1 MTSLFPERME
11 PASALAGSSGQAGR
25 EAPAPR
31 AKRHKALL
39 AEGHDADDPQSSE
52 WVEATV
58 HELDQLA

>member
-25 EAPAPR
+25 EAPSPR
-31 AKRHKALL
+31 ARRHKALA
-39 AEGHDADDPQSSE
+39 AEGHDADDLQTAE
-52 WVEATV
+52 WADAPV